1 MKEKVSRGIIYG
13 LLLLVMSFFLYI
25 ATSVWYNNK
34 IYFPDLKVS
43 KKLEFSAEN
52 LKENAKDF
60 EMQNDGTFIS
70 TSGDPW
76 FTIETTENIKTIVI
90 SIKLIN

>member
-25 ATSVWYNNK
+25 ATSVWYNYK

-43 KKLEFSAEN
+43 NKLEF
-52 LKENAKDF
+52 
-60 EMQNDGTFIS
+60 
-70 TSGDPW
+70 
-76 FTIETTENIKTIVI
+76 
-90 SIKLIN
+90 